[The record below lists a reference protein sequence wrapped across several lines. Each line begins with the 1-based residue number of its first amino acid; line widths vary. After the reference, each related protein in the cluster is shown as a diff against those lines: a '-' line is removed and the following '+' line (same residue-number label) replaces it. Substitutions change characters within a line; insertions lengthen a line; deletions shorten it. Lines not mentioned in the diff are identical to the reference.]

1 VLLQD
6 DFQMKNEQIIKKRLQ
21 RHKDFWKKTN
31 DSPLIGYSLGNY
43 FVSKR
48 FNAVDNL
55 LGMERC
61 VRADDFNVVRFL
73 HDYDNMYD
81 QSLEEGADLVFSACP
96 FTGLPWMEAMF
107 GCKVI
112 PQGSSF
118 IASPISSSEFS
129 KEIKI
134 VDYSWS
140 DKYYEFIDFIN
151 KNGEGRYFAGQPIL
165 RGPGDVLAAIF
176 EAKELIFYF
185 YDCPQHAKKRL
196 NEISDIF
203 LRFVKK
209 GLEKSKDF
217 YGGYS
222 MGFYPIWCPGK
233 ALWFQ
238 DDITALLSP
247 ELYDEFFF
255 SIHQSQANSCEYSM
269 IHLHPDSF
277 YLIER
282 LLTIDALKAIQINK
296 DIGGLSVSEMLPTLK
311 NVQSKKN
318 LVLWGDFSD
327 DEIKILTNELDAEG
341 LFIIVHRDRMPI

>member
-1 VLLQD
+1 
-6 DFQMKNEQIIKKRLQ
+6 MKNYQVLKRKLQ
-21 RHKDFWKKTN
+21 RHKDFWKKIN

-48 FNAVDNL
+48 FKAAEKL
-55 LGMERC
+55 LGINRY
-61 VRADDFNVVRFL
+61 VIADDFNVRSFL
-73 HDYDNMYD
+73 HDFDMIYD
-81 QSLEEGADLVFSACP
+81 QSIKEGADLIFSACP
-96 FTGLPWMEAMF
+96 FTGLPWMESMF

-112 PQGSSF
+112 PQESSF
-118 IASPISSSEFS
+118 IASPVSDAEFS

-134 VDYSWS
+134 VDYSWA
-140 DKYYEFIDFIN
+140 DKYYEFIDLIN
-151 KNGEGRYFAGQPIL
+151 KNSKGRYPAGQPIL

-185 YDCPQHAKKRL
+185 YDYPEHAKKRL
-196 NEISDIF
+196 NEISDVF
-203 LRFVKK
+203 LSFVRK

-247 ELYDEFFF
+247 ELYDKFFL
-255 SIHQSQANSCEYSM
+255 SIHQKLANAFEYSM
-269 IHLHPDSF
+269 IHIHPDSF

-282 LLTIDALKAIQINK
+282 LLTIDTLKAIQINK
-296 DIGGLSVSEMLPTLK
+296 DIGGPSVSEMLHVLQ

-318 LVLWGDFSD
+318 LVLWGDFTD
-327 DEIKILTNELDAEG
+327 DEIEVLINGLDAEG
-341 LFIIVHRDRMPI
+341 LFIIVHRDRIPDSDRPKRI

>member
-1 VLLQD
+1 
-6 DFQMKNEQIIKKRLQ
+6 MKNEQIIKRRIQ

-55 LGMERC
+55 LGMKRS
-61 VRADDFNVVRFL
+61 VRADDFNVGSFL
-73 HDYDNMYD
+73 HDYNNTYE

-96 FTGLPWMEAMF
+96 FTGLPWLEAMF

-112 PQGSSF
+112 PQENSF
-118 IASPISSSEFS
+118 IVSPISGAEFS

-134 VDYSWS
+134 IDYSWS

-151 KNGEGRYFAGQPIL
+151 KNGEGRYPAGQPIL
-165 RGPGDVLAAIF
+165 RGPGDVLAGIF
-176 EAKELIFYF
+176 EPKELIFYF
-185 YDCPQHAKKRL
+185 YDYPEHAKKRL
-196 NEISDIF
+196 YEISDVF
-203 LRFVKK
+203 LSFVKK

-255 SIHQSQANSCEYSM
+255 SIHQRQANACEYSM
-269 IHLHPDSF
+269 IHLHPSSF

-296 DIGGLSVSEMLPTLK
+296 DIGGPSVPEMLPTLR

-318 LVLWGDFSD
+318 LVLWGDFSN

-341 LFIIVHRDRMPI
+341 LFIIVHRDKISF